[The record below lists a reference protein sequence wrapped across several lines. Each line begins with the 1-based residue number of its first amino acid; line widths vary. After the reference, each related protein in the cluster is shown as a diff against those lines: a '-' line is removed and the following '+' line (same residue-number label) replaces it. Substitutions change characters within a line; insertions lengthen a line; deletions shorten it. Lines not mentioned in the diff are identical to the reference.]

1 MRVDYGC
8 VSESNAYQK
17 GTAMFEV
24 LGVIIQF
31 LPVIIILLI
40 ANLAERLREQEQPYM
55 PLAVLAYVVLALI
68 FGVLALVGFVALF
81 VPVGLQAQPD
91 MQEQMNTILPVQSW
105 AWLSWGIFIPALAG
119 LLLLLKPVRRWLAK
133 FSTLDAGNPVHA
145 VSVSMTMFIPIY
157 LAITLGI
164 GLDTLATQIATQVE
178 ETGRQPVTIGML
190 WVQTALF
197 VVIALI
203 GVGWL
208 TRRSLKDSLARLG
221 VVRPTARQVLVGVA
235 LALALVPAVMLLEAG
250 ANAIGMGAD
259 ADVESLTEQLIGPL
273 FQTPLGILSIGL
285 AAGIGEEILFRGA
298 MQPRFSLV
306 LTALFFALLH
316 SNYGIT
322 LSTLIVFLLGIVLGV
337 IRSRYNTS
345 TAMITHA
352 AYNST
357 LALLAS
363 FAGQILNN
371 Q

>member
-1 MRVDYGC
+1 MI
-8 VSESNAYQK
+8 
-17 GTAMFEV
+17 EV
-24 LGVIIQF
+24 LGIIVQF
-31 LPVIIILLI
+31 LPIILILFI
-40 ANLAERLREQEQPYM
+40 ANLAERLRAQEHPYM
-55 PLAVLAYVVLALI
+55 PLAVLAYVSLGLLY
-68 FGVLALVGFVALF
+68 GVLALLGLGALF
-81 VPVGLQAQPD
+81 VPAGLQAQPD
-91 MQEQMNTILPVQSW
+91 LQEQLNTIVPVQSW
-105 AWLSWGIFIPALAG
+105 AWLSWGILIPSLVG
-119 LLLLLKPVRRWLAK
+119 LLLLLKPVRRWLAG

-157 LAITLGI
+157 LAFTLGI
-164 GLDTLATQIATQVE
+164 GLNNLATQIATQVE
-178 ETGRQPVTIGML
+178 ETGRQPVTVGLL

-197 VVIALI
+197 VLIALI

-208 TRRSLKDSLARLG
+208 TRRSFKESLVRLG
-221 VVRPTARQVLVGVA
+221 VVAPTTRQVLIAVGVA
-235 LALALVPAVMLLEAG
+235 LLLVPAVMLLEAG
-250 ANAIGMGAD
+250 ANLIGLGAD

-285 AAGIGEEILFRGA
+285 AAGIGEEIVFRGA

-306 LTALFFALLH
+306 LTALLFALLH

-322 LSTLIVFLLGIVLGV
+322 LSTAIVFLLGVVLGI

-352 AYNST
+352 VYNST

-363 FAGQILNN
+363 IAGQFLSN

>member
-1 MRVDYGC
+1 MI
-8 VSESNAYQK
+8 
-17 GTAMFEV
+17 EV
-24 LGVIIQF
+24 LGIIVQF
-31 LPVIIILLI
+31 LPIILILFI

-55 PLAVLAYVVLALI
+55 PLAVLAYVSLGLLY
-68 FGVLALVGFVALF
+68 GVLALLGLGAIF
-81 VPVGLQAQPD
+81 VPAGLQAQPD
-91 MQEQMNTILPVQSW
+91 LQEQLNTIIPVQSW
-105 AWLSWGIFIPALAG
+105 AWLSWGMLIPSLVG
-119 LLLLLKPVRRWLAK
+119 LLLLLKPVRRWLAG
-133 FSTLDAGNPVHA
+133 FSTLDAGSPVQA

-157 LAITLGI
+157 LAFTLGI
-164 GLDTLATQIATQVE
+164 GLNNLATQIATQVE
-178 ETGRQPVTIGML
+178 ETGRQPVTVGLL

-197 VVIALI
+197 VLIALV

-208 TRRSLKDSLARLG
+208 TRRSFKESLMRLG
-221 VVRPTARQVLVGVA
+221 VVAPTTRQVLIAVGVA
-235 LALALVPAVMLLEAG
+235 LLLVPAVMLLEAG
-250 ANAIGMGAD
+250 ANLIGLGAD

-285 AAGIGEEILFRGA
+285 AAGIGEEIVFRGA

-306 LTALFFALLH
+306 LTALLFALLH

-322 LSTLIVFLLGIVLGV
+322 LSTAIVFLLGVVLGI

-352 AYNST
+352 VYNST

-363 FAGQILNN
+363 IAGQFLSN

>member
-1 MRVDYGC
+1 MI
-8 VSESNAYQK
+8 
-17 GTAMFEV
+17 EV
-24 LGVIIQF
+24 LGIIVQF
-31 LPVIIILLI
+31 LPIILILFI

-55 PLAVLAYVVLALI
+55 PLAVLAYVSLGLLY
-68 FGVLALVGFVALF
+68 GVLALLGLGAIF
-81 VPVGLQAQPD
+81 VPAGLQAQPD
-91 MQEQMNTILPVQSW
+91 LQEQLNTIIPVQSW
-105 AWLSWGIFIPALAG
+105 AWLSGGMLIPSLVG
-119 LLLLLKPVRRWLAK
+119 LLLLLKPVRRWLAG
-133 FSTLDAGNPVHA
+133 FSTLDAGSPVHA

-157 LAITLGI
+157 LAFTLGI
-164 GLDTLATQIATQVE
+164 GLNNLATQIATQVE
-178 ETGRQPVTIGML
+178 ETGRQPVTVGLL

-197 VVIALI
+197 VLIALV

-208 TRRSLKDSLARLG
+208 TRRSFKESLVRLG
-221 VVRPTARQVLVGVA
+221 VVAPTTRQVLIAVGVA
-235 LALALVPAVMLLEAG
+235 LLLVPAVMLLEAG
-250 ANAIGMGAD
+250 ANLIGLGAD

-285 AAGIGEEILFRGA
+285 AAGIGEEIVFRGA

-306 LTALFFALLH
+306 LTALLFALLH

-322 LSTLIVFLLGIVLGV
+322 LSTAIVFLLGVVLGI

-352 AYNST
+352 VYNST

-363 FAGQILNN
+363 IAGQFLSN

>member
-1 MRVDYGC
+1 MY
-8 VSESNAYQK
+8 
-17 GTAMFEV
+17 EV

-31 LPVIIILLI
+31 LPVILILLL

-55 PLAVLAYVVLALI
+55 PLAVLAYVSLGLI
-68 FGVLALVGFVALF
+68 YGVLALLGLGALF
-81 VPVGLQAQPD
+81 VPAGLQAQPGL
-91 MQEQMNTILPVQSW
+91 QEQMNTLVPVQSW
-105 AWLSWGIFIPALAG
+105 AWLSWGILVPSLVG
-119 LLLLLKPVRRWLAK
+119 LLLLLKPVRGWLSRV
-133 FSTLDAGNPVHA
+133 STLEAGNPVHA
-145 VSVSMTMFIPIY
+145 VSASMTMFIPIY
-157 LAITLGI
+157 LAFTLGI
-164 GLDTLATQIATQVE
+164 GLNNLATQIATQVE
-178 ETGRQPVTIGML
+178 ETGRQPVTVGLL

-197 VVIALI
+197 VLIALI

-208 TRRSLKDSLARLG
+208 TRRSFGASLARLG
-221 VVRPTARQVLVGVA
+221 VVRPTMREVLIAVA
-235 LALALVPAVMLLEAG
+235 VALALVPTVMLLEAG
-250 ANAIGMGAD
+250 ASAIGLGAD

-273 FQTPLGILSIGL
+273 FQSPLGILSIGL

-322 LSTLIVFLLGIVLGV
+322 LSTLIVFVLGMV
-337 IRSRYNTS
+337 LGLIRSRYNTS

-352 AYNST
+352 VYNST

-363 FAGQILNN
+363 MAGQFLNN

>member
-1 MRVDYGC
+1 MI
-8 VSESNAYQK
+8 
-17 GTAMFEV
+17 EV
-24 LGVIIQF
+24 LGIIVQF
-31 LPVIIILLI
+31 LPIILILFI

-55 PLAVLAYVVLALI
+55 PLAVLAYVSLGLLY
-68 FGVLALVGFVALF
+68 GVLALLGLGAIF
-81 VPVGLQAQPD
+81 VPAGLQAQPD
-91 MQEQMNTILPVQSW
+91 LQEQLNTIIPVQSW
-105 AWLSWGIFIPALAG
+105 AWLSWGMLIPSLVG
-119 LLLLLKPVRRWLAK
+119 LLLLLKPVRRWLAG
-133 FSTLDAGNPVHA
+133 FSTLDAGSPVHA

-157 LAITLGI
+157 LAFTLGI
-164 GLDTLATQIATQVE
+164 GLNNLATQIATQVE
-178 ETGRQPVTIGML
+178 ETGRQPVTVGLL

-197 VVIALI
+197 VLIALV

-208 TRRSLKDSLARLG
+208 TRRSFKESLVRLG
-221 VVRPTARQVLVGVA
+221 VVAPTTRQVLIAVGVA
-235 LALALVPAVMLLEAG
+235 LLLVPAVMLLEAG
-250 ANAIGMGAD
+250 ANLIGLGAD

-285 AAGIGEEILFRGA
+285 AAGIGEEIVFRGA

-306 LTALFFALLH
+306 LTALLFALLH

-322 LSTLIVFLLGIVLGV
+322 LSTAIVFLLGVVLGI

-352 AYNST
+352 VYNST

-363 FAGQILNN
+363 IAGQFLSN

>member
-1 MRVDYGC
+1 MI
-8 VSESNAYQK
+8 
-17 GTAMFEV
+17 EV
-24 LGVIIQF
+24 LGIIVQF
-31 LPVIIILLI
+31 LPIILILFI

-55 PLAVLAYVVLALI
+55 PLAVLAYVSLGLLY
-68 FGVLALVGFVALF
+68 GVLALLGLGAIF
-81 VPVGLQAQPD
+81 VPAGLQAQPD
-91 MQEQMNTILPVQSW
+91 LQEQLNTIIPVQSW
-105 AWLSWGIFIPALAG
+105 AWLSWGMLIPSLVG
-119 LLLLLKPVRRWLAK
+119 LLLLLKPVRRWLAG
-133 FSTLDAGNPVHA
+133 FSTLDAGSPVHA

-157 LAITLGI
+157 LAFTLGI
-164 GLDTLATQIATQVE
+164 GLNNLATQIATQVE
-178 ETGRQPVTIGML
+178 ETGRQPVTVGLL

-197 VVIALI
+197 VLIALV

-208 TRRSLKDSLARLG
+208 TRRSFKESLMRLG
-221 VVRPTARQVLVGVA
+221 VVAPTTRQVLIAVGVA
-235 LALALVPAVMLLEAG
+235 LLLVPAVMLLEAG
-250 ANAIGMGAD
+250 ANLIGLGAD

-285 AAGIGEEILFRGA
+285 AAGIGEEIVFRGA

-306 LTALFFALLH
+306 LTALLFALLH

-322 LSTLIVFLLGIVLGV
+322 LSTAIVFLLGVVLGI

-352 AYNST
+352 VYNST

-363 FAGQILNN
+363 IAGQFLSN

>member
-1 MRVDYGC
+1 MI
-8 VSESNAYQK
+8 
-17 GTAMFEV
+17 EV
-24 LGVIIQF
+24 LGIIVQF
-31 LPVIIILLI
+31 LPIILILFI
-40 ANLAERLREQEQPYM
+40 ANLAERLRAQERPYM
-55 PLAVLAYVVLALI
+55 PLAVLAYVSLGLLY
-68 FGVLALVGFVALF
+68 GVLALLGLGALF
-81 VPVGLQAQPD
+81 VPAGLQAQPD
-91 MQEQMNTILPVQSW
+91 LQEQLNTIVPVQSW
-105 AWLSWGIFIPALAG
+105 AWLSWGILIPSLVG
-119 LLLLLKPVRRWLAK
+119 LLLLLKPVRRWLAG

-157 LAITLGI
+157 LAFTLGI
-164 GLDTLATQIATQVE
+164 GLNNLATQIATQVE
-178 ETGRQPVTIGML
+178 ETGRQPVTVGLL

-197 VVIALI
+197 VLIALI

-208 TRRSLKDSLARLG
+208 TRRSFKESLVRLG
-221 VVRPTARQVLVGVA
+221 VVAPTPRQVLIAVGVA
-235 LALALVPAVMLLEAG
+235 LLLVPAVMLLEAG
-250 ANAIGMGAD
+250 ANLIGLGAD

-285 AAGIGEEILFRGA
+285 AAGIGEEIVFRGA

-306 LTALFFALLH
+306 LTALLFALLH

-322 LSTLIVFLLGIVLGV
+322 LSTAIVFLLGVVLGI

-352 AYNST
+352 VYNST

-363 FAGQILNN
+363 LAGQFLSN

>member
-1 MRVDYGC
+1 
-8 VSESNAYQK
+8 
-17 GTAMFEV
+17 MFEV

-31 LPVIIILLI
+31 LPVILILLL

-55 PLAVLAYVVLALI
+55 PLAVLAYVSLGLI
-68 FGVLALVGFVALF
+68 YGVLALLGLGALF
-81 VPVGLQAQPD
+81 VPAGLQAQPGL
-91 MQEQMNTILPVQSW
+91 QEQMNTLVPVQSW
-105 AWLSWGIFIPALAG
+105 AWLSWGILVPSLVG
-119 LLLLLKPVRRWLAK
+119 LLLLLKPVRGWLSRV
-133 FSTLDAGNPVHA
+133 STLEAGNPVHA
-145 VSVSMTMFIPIY
+145 VSASMTMFIPIY
-157 LAITLGI
+157 LAFTLGI
-164 GLDTLATQIATQVE
+164 GLNNLATQIATQVE
-178 ETGRQPVTIGML
+178 ETGRQPVTVGLL

-197 VVIALI
+197 VLIALI

-208 TRRSLKDSLARLG
+208 TRRSFGASLARLG
-221 VVRPTARQVLVGVA
+221 VVRPTMREVLIAVA
-235 LALALVPAVMLLEAG
+235 VALALVPTVMLLEAG
-250 ANAIGMGAD
+250 ASAIGLGAD

-273 FQTPLGILSIGL
+273 FQSPLGILSIGL

-322 LSTLIVFLLGIVLGV
+322 LSTLIVFVLGMV
-337 IRSRYNTS
+337 LGLIRSRYNTS

-352 AYNST
+352 VYNST

-363 FAGQILNN
+363 MAGQFLNN

>member
-1 MRVDYGC
+1 M
-8 VSESNAYQK
+8 S
-17 GTAMFEV
+17 EV

-31 LPVIIILLI
+31 LPVILILFI

-55 PLAVLAYVVLALI
+55 PLAVLAYVSLGLLY
-68 FGVLALVGFVALF
+68 GVLALLGLGALF
-81 VPVGLQAQPD
+81 VPAGLQAQPD
-91 MQEQMNTILPVQSW
+91 LQEQLNTIVPVQSW
-105 AWLSWGIFIPALAG
+105 AWLSWGILIPSLAG
-119 LLLLLKPVRRWLAK
+119 LLLLLKPVRRWLAG
-133 FSTLDAGNPVHA
+133 FSTLDAANPVHA

-157 LAITLGI
+157 LAFTLGI
-164 GLDTLATQIATQVE
+164 GLNNLATQIATQVE
-178 ETGRQPVTIGML
+178 ETGRQPVTVGLL

-197 VVIALI
+197 VLIALV

-208 TRRSLKDSLARLG
+208 TRRSFKESLVRLG
-221 VVRPTARQVLVGVA
+221 VVAPTTREVLIAVGVA
-235 LALALVPAVMLLEAG
+235 LLLVPAVMLLEAG
-250 ANAIGMGAD
+250 ANLIGLGAD

-285 AAGIGEEILFRGA
+285 AAGIGEEIVFRGA

-306 LTALFFALLH
+306 LTALLFALLH

-322 LSTLIVFLLGIVLGV
+322 LSTGIVFLLGVVLGI
-337 IRSRYNTS
+337 IRSRFNTS

-352 AYNST
+352 VYNST

-363 FAGQILNN
+363 LAGQFLSN